1 MQKSIHALK
10 LSALIPAMLMVGSA
24 AAVTV
29 SIGTQLNA
37 DPIVN
42 RGSADG
48 FHSFTGS
55 AGGYNQI
62 MSSGTAAPIY
72 SYPNFSTTSLDV
84 STNGTTDVLSVF
96 VSEAGLTDSGRSYGL
111 SMLNSL
117 GVTRVSSGW
126 TLETNVWLDPTNTV
140 FGRGSLLATRTFTG
154 PLGASSVNLPSFV
167 DVKDPY
173 SITVEYKIQSNGNKG
188 SVNATADMTD
198 VPAPASTFLLGLGLT
213 ALGLFR
219 FQTNEKQA
227 SKTPKADA
235 NKNTGHARTQ
245 SPFSFAAHPIKPLDV

>member
-1 MQKSIHALK
+1 MTKSIPALK

-29 SIGTQLNA
+29 SIGTQLNGGS
-37 DPIVN
+37 IVN
-42 RGSADG
+42 QGSADG

-62 MSSGTAAPIY
+62 MSSGTADPIY
-72 SYPNFSTTSLDV
+72 TYPNFSTTSLDA
-84 STNGTTDVLSVF
+84 SSNGTNDVLSVF
-96 VSEAGLTDSGRSYGL
+96 VSETGLTDSGRSYGL
-111 SMLNSL
+111 SLLNSL

-154 PLGASSVNLPSFV
+154 ALGASSVDLPSFA
-167 DVKDPY
+167 DVTDPY
-173 SITVEYKIQSNGNKG
+173 SITVEYKILSNGKKG
-188 SVNATADMTD
+188 SVNATADITD
-198 VPAPASTFLLGLGLT
+198 VPAPATTFLLGLGLT

-219 FQTNEKQA
+219 LQTGEKQA
-227 SKTPKADA
+227 SKTSKADPI
-235 NKNTGHARTQ
+235 KSTVHARAQ
-245 SPFSFAAHPIKPLDV
+245 SPFSFAAQPIQAA

>member
-29 SIGTQLNA
+29 SIGTQLNGGS
-37 DPIVN
+37 IVN
-42 RGSADG
+42 RGNADG
-48 FHSFTGS
+48 SYIFTGC

-62 MSSGTAAPIY
+62 ISSGIAAPIY
-72 SYPNFSTTSLDV
+72 SYPNFSTTSFDA
-84 STNGTTDVLSVF
+84 SSDGTTDVLRVF
-96 VSEAGLTDSGRSYGL
+96 VSETGLTDSGRSYGL
-111 SMLNSL
+111 SLLNSL

-140 FGRGSLLATRTFTG
+140 FGLGSLLATRTFTG
-154 PLGASSVNLPSFV
+154 ELGASSVNLPSFR
-167 DVKDPY
+167 DVTDPY
-173 SITVEYKIQSNGNKG
+173 SITVEYKIQSNGKAG
-188 SVNATADMTD
+188 AVNATADITD
-198 VPAPASTFLLGLGLT
+198 VPAPATTFLLGLGLT

-235 NKNTGHARTQ
+235 NKNTGHASTQ
-245 SPFSFAAHPIKPLDV
+245 SPFSFAAHPIQAA